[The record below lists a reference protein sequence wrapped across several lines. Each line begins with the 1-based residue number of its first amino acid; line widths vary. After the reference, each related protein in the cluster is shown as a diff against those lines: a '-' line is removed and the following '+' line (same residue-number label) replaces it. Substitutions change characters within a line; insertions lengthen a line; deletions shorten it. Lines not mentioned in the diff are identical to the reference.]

1 MKKLFALTVIF
12 GVAFGVTRVGFSGEE
27 RYASKEVAPV
37 QPECNWTGWYI
48 GLHFGGGRSS
58 VDWRPLDDLSGEI
71 EATQDVTNIF
81 GGLQLGYNR
90 QINDWLVLGWEISAA
105 GGGLEDKHHI
115 LFPGGDN
122 TEESFYRANNDFIGT
137 LAVRVGFTGM
147 NNHALFYVKG
157 GAAIT
162 HWNYDYLL
170 NESLS
175 VGRRPEFDRWSENH
189 VAVSP
194 LFGIGMEYMFN
205 CHWSAKLE
213 YNHIFIYDESVQGT
227 LHEDFEHSEGNF
239 GYQYDIRHDTVQLG
253 VNYHF

>member
-1 MKKLFALTVIF
+1 MKRLIALTI
-12 GVAFGVTRVGFSGEE
+12 GVAAVVGLTQTTFSGPE
-27 RYASKEVAPV
+27 RYASKEVVPAK
-37 QPECNWTGWYI
+37 PECDWTGWYI

-58 VDWRPLDDLSGEI
+58 VDWRAHEDLNDL
-71 EATQDVTNIF
+71 EATQDVPHIF

-90 QINDWLVLGWEISAA
+90 QINDWLVLGWELTLA
-105 GGGLEDKHHI
+105 GGGLEDSRTFI
-115 LFPGGDN
+115 APDGDRD
-122 TEESFYRANNDFIGT
+122 EASRFRANNDFIGT
-137 LAVRVGFTGM
+137 LGVRLGFTGM

-175 VGRRPEFDRWSENH
+175 VGRRPEFDRWSEDH

-194 LFGIGMEYMFN
+194 FFGIGMEYMVN
-205 CHWSAKLE
+205 CHWSANLE

-227 LHEDFEHSEGNF
+227 LHEDFENPESNF
-239 GYQYDIRHDTVQLG
+239 GYRYNIRHDTVRLG
-253 VNYHF
+253 INYHF